1 MRNSTIDR
9 ILAATLAPSICPT
22 SPLQGVDHLFVK
34 HSRGKGGKTAHKHSG
49 VAAQRRQARKLRN
62 RKNNR

>member
-1 MRNSTIDR
+1 MRNSRIAQILITLMCPTIPQVSIDR
-9 ILAATLAPSICPT
+9 SLRPSRSYT
-22 SPLQGVDHLFVK
+22 H
-34 HSRGKGGKTAHKHSG
+34 GKGGKTAHKHSG